1 MDTCDKCGNAKVI
14 IKRKHSGQKLCQDCF
29 IQSTQQKVL
38 RDIRKQKLISK
49 GDKVLIAL
57 SGGKDS
63 VMLLDILNLLNKR
76 GIIDLVAITIDEG
89 IKGYRE
95 DGIRI
100 AGQNADKMAIE
111 HRLVTFK
118 DYLGHT
124 LDEIMENPMNRGSCT
139 YCGVFRRWILNQ
151 VAKEEKATK
160 IATGH
165 NLDDEVQSIVMNYLE
180 GNIQNL
186 TRIGAMSESRNE
198 SFITKIKPLR
208 EIPEKETALY
218 ALVRD
223 LPVQLA
229 GCPYAGD
236 SFRAEVGT
244 FLKELTQKHPTIM
257 HSTLRGFDKVK
268 PALKKEFSRKNNM
281 GLCVNC
287 GEPAA
292 RELCK
297 ACSFRL
303 SWREYGNEEI

>member
-1 MDTCDKCGNAKVI
+1 MDTCDKCANPQVI
-14 IKRKHSGQKLCQDCF
+14 IKKKHSGQKLCQECF

-38 RDIRKQKLISK
+38 SDIRKQKLIDK

-63 VMLLDILNLLNKR
+63 VMLLDILNFLRKR
-76 GIIDLVAITIDEG
+76 GIIDLVAVTIDEG
-89 IKGYRE
+89 IQGYRE
-95 DGIRI
+95 DGIRT
-100 AGQNADKMAIE
+100 ARQNVDKMGIE

-118 DYLGHT
+118 DYLGHS

-151 VAKEEKATK
+151 VAREEKATK

-165 NLDDEVQSIVMNYLE
+165 NLDDEAQSIMMNYLE

-186 TRIGAMSESRNE
+186 TRIGAISESRNE
-198 SFITKIKPLR
+198 SFIVKIKPLR

-218 ALVRD
+218 VLARD
-223 LPVQLA
+223 LPVHLA

-236 SFRAEVGT
+236 SFRKEVGP
-244 FLKELTQKHPTIM
+244 FIKELTQKHPTIM
-257 HSTLRGFDKVK
+257 YSTLRGFDKIK
-268 PALKKEFSRKNNM
+268 PALKKEYPRINNI

-292 RELCK
+292 RDLCK
-297 ACSFRL
+297 ACSFRM
-303 SWREYGNEEI
+303 SWGEKLK

>member
-1 MDTCDKCGNAKVI
+1 MDTCDKCANPQVI
-14 IKRKHSGQKLCQDCF
+14 IKKKHSGQKLCQECF

-38 RDIRKQKLISK
+38 SDIRKQKLIDK

-63 VMLLDILNLLNKR
+63 VMLLDILNFLRKR
-76 GIIDLVAITIDEG
+76 GIIDLVAVTIDEG
-89 IKGYRE
+89 IRGYRE
-95 DGIRI
+95 DGIRT
-100 AGQNADKMAIE
+100 ARQNVDKMGIE

-118 DYLGHT
+118 DYLGHS

-151 VAKEEKATK
+151 VAREEKATK

-165 NLDDEVQSIVMNYLE
+165 NLDDEAQSIMMNYLE

-186 TRIGAMSESRNE
+186 TRIGAISESRNE
-198 SFITKIKPLR
+198 SFIVKIKPLR

-218 ALVRD
+218 VLARD
-223 LPVQLA
+223 LHVHLA
-229 GCPYAGD
+229 ECPYAGD
-236 SFRAEVGT
+236 SFRKQVGP

-257 HSTLRGFDKVK
+257 YSTLRGFDKIK
-268 PALKKEFSRKNNM
+268 PALKKEYPRINNI

-292 RELCK
+292 RDLCK
-297 ACSFRL
+297 ACSFRM
-303 SWREYGNEEI
+303 SWGEKLK

>member
-1 MDTCDKCGNAKVI
+1 MDTCDKCANPQVI
-14 IKRKHSGQKLCQDCF
+14 IKKKHSGQKLCQECF

-38 RDIRKQKLISK
+38 SDIRKQKLIDK

-63 VMLLDILNLLNKR
+63 VMLLDILNFLRKR
-76 GIIDLVAITIDEG
+76 GIIDLVAVTIDEG
-89 IKGYRE
+89 IQGYRE

-100 AGQNADKMAIE
+100 ARQNVDKMGIE

-118 DYLGHT
+118 DYLGHS

-151 VAKEEKATK
+151 VAREEKATK

-165 NLDDEVQSIVMNYLE
+165 NLDDEAQSIMMNYLE

-186 TRIGAMSESRNE
+186 TRIGAISESRNE
-198 SFITKIKPLR
+198 SFIVKIKPLR

-218 ALVRD
+218 VLARD
-223 LPVQLA
+223 LPVHLA

-236 SFRAEVGT
+236 SFRKEVGP

-257 HSTLRGFDKVK
+257 YSTLRGFDKIK
-268 PALKKEFSRKNNM
+268 PALKKEYPRINNI

-292 RELCK
+292 RDLCK
-297 ACSFRL
+297 ACSFRM
-303 SWREYGNEEI
+303 SWGEKLK